1 VAREAGSTGCNTNAQ
16 HAQACGTG
24 RLKLVG
30 HKYKNNN
37 LTMATPTHDFPL
49 AGETATQDTG
59 PDIDGSIAGASGS
72 DASGVSLSR
81 EGLIAIIVVV
91 CVVGIFG
98 SESFLLGNSPLL
110 PPCFT
115 ALTFVT
121 PL

>member
-1 VAREAGSTGCNTNAQ
+1 
-16 HAQACGTG
+16 
-24 RLKLVG
+24 
-30 HKYKNNN
+30 
-37 LTMATPTHDFPL
+37 MATPTHDFPL